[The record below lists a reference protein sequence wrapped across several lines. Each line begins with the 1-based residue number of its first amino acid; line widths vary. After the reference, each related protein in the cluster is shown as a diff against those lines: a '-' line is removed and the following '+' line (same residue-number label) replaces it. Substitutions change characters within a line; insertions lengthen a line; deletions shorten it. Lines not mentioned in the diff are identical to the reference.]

1 MVYTWMKFNA
11 NMIFPTPGKHGFP
24 HTRQTRSSPHQA
36 NKVSLFLLMPPT
48 YIHICMYTDIYFS
61 FFFSIVCDAFDI
73 THSMFVFIQ
82 YLSRRHDVCFSK
94 LIGLAGVVQ
103 GGAHQECKQEASVPQ
118 PGLASIRRTLSHAR
132 WSPGLWGDL
141 VGCEK
146 DEAWHKCWPYR
157 RAEPVKPGAVGCH
170 LLPQNISQ
178 KIYKINKNPVWLSL
192 CGLTFPRHCYFGD
205 MTSVRKRTG
214 S

>member
-1 MVYTWMKFNA
+1 MEFNA
-11 NMIFPTPGKHGFP
+11 NMIFPTPGKHDFP

-48 YIHICMYTDIYFS
+48 YIHRCMYTDIYIYIYF
-61 FFFSIVCDAFDI
+61 FFFSIVCDAIDI

-82 YLSRRHDVCFSK
+82 YLSQQHDVCFSK

-103 GGAHQECKQEASVPQ
+103 GGARQECKQEASDPQ

-141 VGCEK
+141 VGFEK
-146 DEAWHKCWPYR
+146 DEAWHKCWPYC
-157 RAEPVKPGAVGCH
+157 RAEPVKPGTLGRH
-170 LLPQNISQ
+170 LPPKNILQ
-178 KIYKINKNPVWLSL
+178 KIWKSNKIL
-192 CGLTFPRHCYFGD
+192 CGLAC
-205 MTSVRKRTG
+205 VA
-214 S
+214 